1 MRKENCEIYYIK
13 LKKILLSKKG
23 ENQRKKDIKYT

>member
-23 ENQRKKDIKYT
+23 ETQRKKT